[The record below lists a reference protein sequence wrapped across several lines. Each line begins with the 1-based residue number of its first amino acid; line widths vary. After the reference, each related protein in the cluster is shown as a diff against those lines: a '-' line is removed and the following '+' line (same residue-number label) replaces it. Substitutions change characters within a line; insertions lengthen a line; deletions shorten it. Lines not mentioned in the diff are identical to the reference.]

1 MMDRSPVTSEN
12 DRPKSSSKVPTDE
25 KLYLGFVALGL
36 IVIATFFTITLVRG
50 RRAEAARTQ
59 VPVRHLGE
67 FALTNRNG
75 ALIRRTDLSGQWLV
89 VNFVFTSCGIS
100 CLQVNRHMA
109 EIQSRTT
116 NRTDVRLVSLS
127 VDPRSDTPASLA
139 RFADRFGADPA
150 RWLFLTG
157 EKDVLYPLI
166 ENSFLGPTK
175 SPPIE
180 DQPAGMIHSDHIA
193 LMDGTGRLLRIF
205 DGLKSSVVDEVI
217 QALGSAP
224 AVPRR

>member
-1 MMDRSPVTSEN
+1 MDRSPVTSESAE
-12 DRPKSSSKVPTDE
+12 PKPSSKVPTDE

-36 IVIATFFTITLVRG
+36 IVIATFFTLTLMRSH
-50 RRAEAARTQ
+50 RAEAERNQ
-59 VPVRHLGE
+59 VPLRHLGE

-75 ALIRRTDLSGQWLV
+75 ELIRRSDLKGQWLV

-109 EIQSRTT
+109 EIQRRTT

-139 RFADRFGADPA
+139 RFADRFGADPV

-157 EKDVLYPLI
+157 EKGVLYPLI

-175 SPPIE
+175 SPPVAG
-180 DQPAGMIHSDHIA
+180 QPAGMIHSDHIA
-193 LMDGTGRLLRIF
+193 VMDDTGRLVRIF
-205 DGLKSSVVDEVI
+205 DGLKSSVADEVI
-217 QALGSAP
+217 AALGSPTTAP
-224 AVPRR
+224 GG

>member
-1 MMDRSPVTSEN
+1 MNQSPASADNERSST
-12 DRPKSSSKVPTDE
+12 SSKVPTDE
-25 KLYLGFVALGL
+25 KLYLAFVGLGL
-36 IVIATFFTITLVRG
+36 IVIATFFTITLVRSQ
-50 RRAEAARTQ
+50 RAEAARTQ

-75 ALIRRTDLSGQWLV
+75 ELIRRADLSGQWLV

-175 SPPIE
+175 SPPVAG
-180 DQPAGMIHSDHIA
+180 QPAGMIHSDHIA
-193 LMDGTGRLLRIF
+193 LMDRTGRLHRIF

-217 QALGSAP
+217 RALDSAP
-224 AVPRR
+224 TGPGG